1 MTRHDDDVVQVAVN
15 LTWCAPGRVGGSEE
29 YLVRQLV
36 GAARVA
42 TDDVPMDL
50 TVHLGADLAAA
61 RPELGMHHL
70 SVTRWP
76 VARRAARIMYE
87 HGSLAYTTRTA
98 DIVHHGGGTAPLWG
112 ATPRVVTVHDLQF
125 RHLPEYFSRGR
136 LTYLRAMMPQSVRRA
151 AVVCTPTAYV
161 ASDVCAAY
169 GIDADRVVVV
179 PHGMEPLVSDE
190 ATVARVRHDMGA
202 TERPFLVYPAITHP
216 HKGHRRLLEAM
227 TYLDDDIM
235 LVLCGGQGAAEAQV
249 MADIERHGLSHRVV
263 RTGRVPM
270 AVRDALIVG
279 ADALVFPS
287 EYEGFGA
294 PLVEAMSA
302 GTPVIAADIGA
313 LREVADNGTAAR
325 LVGTSAREWADAIRD
340 VLASPDDVIAAGHQR
355 AQNYTLAAS
364 GAALI
369 GAYQRALEAR

>member
-1 MTRHDDDVVQVAVN
+1 MTRHDDDVVQIAVN

-29 YLVRQLV
+29 YLVRQLI
-36 GAARVA
+36 GAAGVA
-42 TDDVPMDL
+42 ADMPMRL

-61 RPELGMHHL
+61 RPELDVHHL

-76 VARRAARIMYE
+76 VARRAARIAFE
-87 HGSLAYTTRTA
+87 HGPLAYATRTA
-98 DIVHHGGGTAPLWG
+98 DVVHHGGGTAPLWG
-112 ATPRVVTVHDLQF
+112 AAPRVVTVHDLQF

-151 AVVCTPTAYV
+151 AVVCTPSAYV